1 MMASPQQEHEMLLS
15 ILQGGENIPKC
26 AGCQHPILDRFIHKV
41 LERFWHAKCLRCSE
55 CGCLLNERCFTRN
68 GEVFCKEDFAS
79 RFGTKCSACDK
90 VIAPTEVVRRAQDNV
105 YHLDCFSCLMCN
117 TQLSTGD
124 EFYLMGDSKLVCKRD
139 YEAAKA
145 KEMELDNANKRPRTT
160 ITAKQLETLKS
171 AYTSSPKPPRHVRE
185 QLAQET
191 GLDMRVVQVWFQNR
205 RAKEKRLKKD
215 SSRQRWGQY
224 FQGKG
229 PGDSSPGNPGDSSV
243 PSPKSDGDKTET
255 DSDAG
260 LTIDRNVIYTEEPE
274 PTQMMNTH
282 NHNGGFAVTPY
293 LPQNNNGY
301 PMSQSPGLPSNQP
314 GMMPSIP
321 PSDTNLSALINP
333 NAAHGLTAAMRA
345 MVHAGGEELHDGNT
359 MYDDFPSN
367 PSSWIGG
374 HSQF

>member
-1 MMASPQQEHEMLLS
+1 MRQETPSSMLTSTVIDSSDASTYVVN
-15 ILQGGENIPKC
+15 IENIPKC
-26 AGCQHPILDRFIHKV
+26 AGCHHPILDRFIHKV

-55 CGCLLNERCFTRN
+55 CDCLLNERCFTRN
-68 GEVFCKEDFAS
+68 GEVFCREDFARYDTNGFLVFIQKCQVTIIYCS
-79 RFGTKCSACDK
+79 FIDNDTNLEFKEFKAYFQRTQQQYFGT
-90 VIAPTEVVRRAQDNV
+90 N
-105 YHLDCFSCLMCN
+105 
-117 TQLSTGD
+117 
-124 EFYLMGDSKLVCKRD
+124 
-139 YEAAKA
+139 
-145 KEMELDNANKRPRTT
+145 EMELDNANKRPRTT

-224 FQGKG
+224 FQGKRS
-229 PGDSSPGNPGDSSV
+229 GDSSPGHVGDSSV

-260 LTIDRNVIYTEEPE
+260 LTIDRNMVYSEESE

-282 NHNGGFAVTPY
+282 NNGGFAVAPY
-293 LPQNNNGY
+293 LPQNTNGY

-321 PSDTNLSALINP
+321 PSDSNLSALVNP
-333 NAAHGLTAAMRA
+333 NTAHGLTAAMRA
-345 MVHAGGEELHDGNT
+345 MVHAGGEELHGGNT
-359 MYDDFPSN
+359 IYDDFPHN